1 MMSSAAQEATVHD
14 PLAEVAASFSVLRV
28 VGVGAVTAAVGTG
41 LACVR
46 VVPVGHLAVSDLFGK
61 AEKEPKPSGLH
72 VKHPLA
78 SFHEFSLKTQKVD
91 VTVSSPT
98 SEGLS
103 VELHVSVQYRIDPT
117 KVVELY
123 ETVGS
128 AEVVD
133 QTIVLPQLHAAVR
146 GVTATREAKALYTS
160 EREMIRL
167 DLIESLNATLNERG
181 VTVEDCPLRAVV
193 LPQRLTEAIERKLQ
207 MEQESEKMDWV
218 IKKEKQE
225 AERKAIEAKGIA
237 DFQKIVAH
245 GIDEKLLRWK
255 GIEATTELAKSNNA
269 KVVVV
274 GQGKD
279 GLPLILGK

>member
-1 MMSSAAQEATVHD
+1 MMSTATESAVHD
-14 PLAEVAASFSVLRV
+14 PLAEAAAKFSMLPM
-28 VGVGAVTAAVGTG
+28 VGVGAVAAAVGTG
-41 LACVR
+41 LACVK
-46 VVPVGHLAVSDLFGK
+46 VVPVGHLAVSDLLGQ
-61 AEKEPKPSGLH
+61 ADDAPRPSGLH

-78 SFHEFSLKTQKVD
+78 KYHEFSLQTQKVD
-91 VTVSSPT
+91 VAVASPT

-103 VELHVSVQYRIDPT
+103 VELHVSVQYRIDPS

-123 ETVGS
+123 KTVGD
-128 AEVVD
+128 ADAVD
-133 QTIVLPQLHAAVR
+133 STIVLPQLHAAVR

-160 EREMIRL
+160 EREKIRL
-167 DLIESLNATLNERG
+167 DLVDALNATLNERG

-225 AERKAIEAKGIA
+225 AERKAIEATGIA